1 MMAISNSVRL
11 LFLRI
16 HPVKKLRVEQ
26 TFHPHLYEASTLYIE
41 FSANKE
47 FDPLSEG
54 ESCSICYE
62 KPGTLWCED
71 CAQLMNDV
79 RNELD

>member
-11 LFLRI
+11 HFLRI

-41 FSANKE
+41 FSANNIKN
-47 FDPLSEG
+47 
-54 ESCSICYE
+54 SIRYP
-62 KPGTLWCED
+62 KASRVQFVMKNQVLFG
-71 CAQLMNDV
+71 AKIAHN
-79 RNELD
+79 

>member
-11 LFLRI
+11 LLLRI

-26 TFHPHLYEASTLYIE
+26 TFHPYLYEAS
-41 FSANKE
+41 
-47 FDPLSEG
+47 
-54 ESCSICYE
+54 
-62 KPGTLWCED
+62 TLWCED